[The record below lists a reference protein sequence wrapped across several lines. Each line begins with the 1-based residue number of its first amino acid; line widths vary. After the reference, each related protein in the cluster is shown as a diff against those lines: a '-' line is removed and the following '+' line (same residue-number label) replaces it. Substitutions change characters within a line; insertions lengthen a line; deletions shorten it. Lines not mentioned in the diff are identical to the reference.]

1 MTPSVSNRAFA
12 NDTVKRQPLLIYTM
26 VEAPDEEE
34 MEVEGDEAPILT
46 PIETCYVVAR
56 DIPVTVKAQLLIIK
70 YQRGWKSWADM
81 IYDVV
86 KTFGGDD
93 E

>member
-1 MTPSVSNRAFA
+1 
-12 NDTVKRQPLLIYTM
+12 M

-34 MEVEGDEAPILT
+34 VGVEGAERPILT

-56 DIPVTVKAQLLIIK
+56 DVPVTVKAQLLIIK

-86 KTFGGDD
+86 KTWGGDG

>member
-1 MTPSVSNRAFA
+1 
-12 NDTVKRQPLLIYTM
+12 M
-26 VEAPDEEE
+26 VEAPDEGEIDVEE
-34 MEVEGDEAPILT
+34 DEAPILT